1 MSSNIWI
8 VIVNVLTVITIALAV
23 MYAFLWIIRL
33 VLNKISAKLKS
44 SKTEVI
50 ERYLN
55 KINKVVT
62 KMVIGA
68 WLVLIVMN
76 VVDSLPELKQI
87 IKIQLGDKMDIIN
100 VLHSVMQTVL
110 LLIVIGCVIAVGVLL
125 RLKYKEDKKVKD
137 EDTSDMY

>member
-1 MSSNIWI
+1 MNSNIWI
-8 VIVNVLTVITIALAV
+8 SMVNVFTIITITLAV
-23 MYAFLWIIRL
+23 IYVFLWI
-33 VLNKISAKLKS
+33 VKYVFCKISTKIKS
-44 SKTEVI
+44 SKLEVI
-50 ERYLN
+50 EHYLN
-55 KINKVVT
+55 RTNKVVT

-68 WLVLIVMN
+68 WLILVIMN
-76 VVDSLPELKQI
+76 IVDSLPELKQI